1 MKKIDAKGLSCPAP
15 VLETKAG
22 VDESHPRMIQVQVDN
37 EPAQQN
43 VVRFLQSQ
51 GYRTEVDRQG
61 EIYTIVGTNEGAAE
75 GQARQPT
82 PMETDD
88 AEQVEKIVV
97 MVTTD
102 RLGSGDDELG
112 GKLMINFIKTLKEI
126 GHRLWQLLLLN
137 GGVKLAIKGATTLPD
152 LMALAESGVTI
163 LVCGTCLDH
172 FGLLDQKEVGETTNM
187 LDVVTALEV
196 ADKVITI

>member
-1 MKKIDAKGLSCPAP
+1 MKQIDAKGLSCPAP
-15 VLETKAG
+15 VLETKVA

-43 VVRFLQSQ
+43 VARFLQSQ

-61 EIYTIVGTNEGAAE
+61 EIFTIVGTNEGAAE
-75 GQARQPT
+75 DEARQPA
-82 PMETDD
+82 PMDTDD
-88 AEQVEKIVV
+88 TEQTTKIVV

-112 GKLMINFIKTLKEI
+112 GKLMINFIKTLKEM
-126 GHRLWQLLLLN
+126 GPNLWQLLLLN
-137 GGVKLAIKGATTLPD
+137 GGVKLAIEGATTLAD
-152 LMALAESGVTI
+152 LMDLAESGVTI

-196 ADKVITI
+196 ADKVISI